1 MIIAPFVARGRSPMN
16 CPPRR
21 WVPLLRAALALWLFA
36 SSARAEGTDEAK
48 RHFTNGVHM
57 FEDRNFAGAL
67 VEFEASYQ
75 RNPTAVALQN
85 IAVCQKGLFRYA
97 DAIATL
103 ERMLRDFSAQLSP
116 DDKKAA
122 EDAIRDMS
130 ALIGTVILE
139 VTPPDAKVSINDAPL
154 SVDALK
160 QPIRLAAG
168 EYHVAAE
175 APGYA
180 RQEKMVTVVSGQN
193 EQPIVLTLSPLS
205 GMLVIRAHDSQ
216 AAIAID
222 GAQVGYDE
230 WKGPVSAGSH
240 QIYVYTSTQRH
251 KSSVTAYAGQTTEF
265 DAKLTAADAVPEGK
279 ITEPNGPP
287 PYVPP
292 SQRGLFG
299 FVNFGFDSMGNPAPA
314 GLTNAQ
320 GRTTGGFF
328 GVRLGYRF
336 STLLGV
342 EIMVENSR
350 HQVDACVTMGTGCAG
365 AAVKDK
371 YDFSAT
377 HIGPAVRLMS
387 NGRKGRVVGTVALGA
402 AVHSITYPANF
413 RQQLPDLQDQ
423 VTAAGSFFQ
432 MSGGYEL
439 NFGHF
444 LLDGG
449 LVFTAETANQ
459 EKLGIKNAA
468 AIGLDF
474 RVGYGQW

>member
-1 MIIAPFVARGRSPMN
+1 MN

-21 WVPLLRAALALWLFA
+21 WVPLFSAALALLLFA
-36 SSARAEGTDEAK
+36 SSAGAQGSDEAK

-130 ALIGTVILE
+130 ALIGTVLLK
-139 VTPPDAKVSINDAPL
+139 VTPADAKVSINEAPL
-154 SVDALK
+154 SAEAMKKPV
-160 QPIRLAAG
+160 RLAAG
-168 EYHVAAE
+168 EYRIAAE

-180 RQEKMVTVVSGQN
+180 RQEKLVTVVSGQN
-193 EQPIVLTLSPLS
+193 EHPIELTLSPLS

-222 GAQVGYDE
+222 GKQVGYDE
-230 WKGPVSAGSH
+230 WKGTVSAGPH
-240 QIYVYTSTQRH
+240 EIYVYTGAQRH

-265 DAKLTAADAVPEGK
+265 DAKLTAADAAPEGK
-279 ITEPNGPP
+279 PAEPNGPP

-292 SQRGLFG
+292 SQRGLYGFATFG
-299 FVNFGFDSMGNPAPA
+299 FSTMGNTAPA
-314 GLTNAQ
+314 GLANDK
-320 GRTTGGFF
+320 RSTGGFF
-328 GVRLGYRF
+328 GFRGGIRV
-336 STLLGV
+336 STFVALELV
-342 EIMVENSR
+342 FERAS
-350 HQVDACVTMGTGCAG
+350 HQVEACVSAGSTCTNAAITGS
-365 AAVKDK
+365 
-371 YDFSAT
+371 YDFTAT
-377 HIGPAVRLMS
+377 HIGPAARLMTS
-387 NGRKGRVVGTVALGA
+387 GRKGRFVGTVGFGA
-402 AVHSITYPANF
+402 AVHSVTYPANF
-413 RQQLPDLQDQ
+413 HQALGDQLPDQIG
-423 VTAAGSFFQ
+423 VVGAFFQ
-432 MSGGYEL
+432 LSGGYEM

-444 LLDGG
+444 LVDGG
-449 LVFTAETANQ
+449 VGFTAEAPNK
-459 EKLGIKNAA
+459 KLGIQNAGT
-468 AIGLDF
+468 IGFEF